1 MNRIA
6 RHFPAPGL
14 TFGLSL
20 ALCLSIACVAAF
32 AAKESARDIESR
44 YQRERASCVDGHSQQ
59 APEPCLRE
67 AQAARAQ
74 AQRQGLDEAGTD
86 YGANAVL
93 RCARLDEAMRADCE
107 ARMRGQGTTSGS
119 VGGGGIYRELITRE
133 PAADGAARGAVPPAA
148 SPMPTPP
155 STGRPGDSPRP

>member
-6 RHFPAPGL
+6 RLFPAPGL
-14 TFGLSL
+14 IFGISL
-20 ALCLSIACVAAF
+20 ALCLSVACVAAF

-59 APEPCLRE
+59 APESCLRE
-67 AQAARAQ
+67 ALAARAQ
-74 AQRQGLDEAGTD
+74 AQGQGLDEAGAD
-86 YGANAVL
+86 YGANAVQ
-93 RCARLDEAMRADCE
+93 RCARLDEELRAACV

-133 PAADGAARGAVPPAA
+133 PAEDAAARRPAA
-148 SPMPTPP
+148 SPTPTPP
-155 STGRPGDSPRP
+155 SMGRPGDSPRP